1 MDREADLLDLS
12 ILYDAARGFLGL
24 RRRSE
29 LLRYTL
35 LSLMGASGSE
45 FALFLQRTEEDRL
58 VPQTVRGLSETPDDA
73 VAVSRKLEKA
83 LADAPGPVTADGF
96 PALGTVVA
104 RFAERQRIQA
114 LIGVVQEER
123 LRGVFALGPKL
134 FGEAHSE
141 RDLWIAGEIV
151 KLAGLAVGPP
161 AARRPGGARARGA
174 KKLIEALRA
183 EYPALAAYRGEGPTT
198 AALFEELVA
207 LAEFDLPV
215 LILGET
221 GTGKEVVAQAIHDLS
236 PHRKGSFEAIN
247 CAAIPRDL
255 MASAL
260 FGHERGAFTGA
271 VATARGAFERAGD
284 GTIFLDEIGDMPP
297 DTQASLLRV
306 LQERS
311 FRRVG
316 GETSL
321 PARARVVSAT
331 NVDLAQVVEEGR
343 FRADLFYRLQ
353 MYAVRIPPLRE
364 RTEEVPI
371 LAQHLLDR
379 HCGRRKPPILSG
391 AFLEAVTAG
400 GLPGNMRELESLI
413 VGALVRGRKDG
424 ELRPEHLPERQ
435 MHPSSALGDVAGG
448 GIFPSAKSRG
458 RAGRTRLPTSPTAAP
473 PLVPTPANLGDPLPP
488 DDDAVPTYENMER
501 QYILSVLELTEGNK
515 KDAAELMRIPRTTL
529 NARIKKLGIEAK
541 G

>member
-24 RRRSE
+24 RRRAE

-35 LSLMGASGSE
+35 LSLLGAGGSE
-45 FALFLQRTEEDRL
+45 FALYLRRTEEDRL
-58 VPQTVRGLSETPDDA
+58 VPLAARGIVDLPEDA
-73 VAVSRKLEKA
+73 L
-83 LADAPGPVTADGF
+83 PVTRRLEA
-96 PALGTVVA
+96 ALSSAPKPLRAAELAELGAVVG
-104 RFAERQRIQA
+104 RFAERRRIEA
-114 LIGVVQEER
+114 MIGVVHQDR
-123 LRGVFALGPKL
+123 LRGAFALGPKH
-134 FGEAHSE
+134 FGESYSE

-151 KLAGLAVGPP
+151 KLAALAFGPP
-161 AARRPGGARARGA
+161 AGGAGDGSARARGA
-174 KKLIEALRA
+174 KKRIETLRA
-183 EYPALAAYRGEGPTT
+183 QHPSLAAWRGEGPST
-198 AALFEELVA
+198 AALYEELVA
-207 LAEFDLPV
+207 LADFDLPV
-215 LILGET
+215 LVLGET
-221 GTGKEVVAQAIHDLS
+221 GTGKEVVARAIHDLS
-236 PHRKGSFEAIN
+236 PHRKGSFEAVN

-297 DTQASLLRV
+297 DSQASLLRV

-316 GETSL
+316 GETDL

-331 NVDLAQVVEEGR
+331 NVNLTHVVEEGR

-364 RTEEVPI
+364 RPEEIPI
-371 LAQHLLDR
+371 LARHLLER
-379 HCGRRKPPILSG
+379 HCGRRRPPALSS
-391 AFLEAVTAG
+391 AFLDAVAAT

-413 VGALVRGRKDG
+413 VGALVRAVEEE
-424 ELRPEHLPERQ
+424 ELRPEHLPAAGARGGAE
-435 MHPSSALGDVAGG
+435 LGRVAGG
-448 GIFPSAKSRG
+448 GVSPAVRSRD
-458 RAGRTRLPTSPTAAP
+458 RPGRTELPTSPAAGRP
-473 PLVPTPANLGDPLPP
+473 PVPAPSGEFGPLPP
-488 DDDAVPTYENMER
+488 DDGAVPSYESMER
-501 QYILSVLELTEGNK
+501 QYIRSVLELTEGNK
-515 KDAAELMRIPRTTL
+515 KEAAELMRIPRTTL
-529 NARIKKLGIEAK
+529 NARIKKLGLEN